1 MQTEANILTPSRPA
15 KSALPPS
22 ISFEELIA
30 KLPARERAAVQR
42 HETACQEVDPSHAA
56 LWRRIVCRLATL
68 APHAVRA
75 LGQHT
80 LQFFIADGKYRQQ
93 VFALDDHRDSKIVIY
108 GPDILEAGLRDGL
121 LLPPPDVS
129 EPRAYGIANTR
140 GVIYLER
147 LDSTNTTNPDPSFK
161 FMLGWNRRALR
172 MTLLSTATPQQIDA
186 AEQLWALAAR
196 DFKGAIA

>member
-15 KSALPPS
+15 MALPPS
-22 ISFEELIA
+22 ITFEELIA

-42 HETACQEVDPSHAA
+42 HEAACQEFDPAHAI

-93 VFALDDHRDSKIVIY
+93 VFALDDHRDSKIIIY
-108 GPDILEAGLRDGL
+108 GPDVLEAGLREGVI
-121 LLPPPDVS
+121 LPPPDAA
-129 EPRAYGIANTR
+129 EPRAHGIPGTR
-140 GVIYLER
+140 AVLYLDR
-147 LDSTNTTNPDPSFK
+147 LDSTNTPNPDPSFK

-172 MTLLSTATPQQIDA
+172 MTLLSTATPQQVEA
-186 AEQLWALAAR
+186 AEQLWALSAR
-196 DFKGAIA
+196 DFKPQ